1 MAASCWSAS
10 PTPASASRP
19 TRSATCSNGS
29 GALEAAPLNRY
40 PGPAWASRSLSR
52 SSRCMAARYGSR
64 AQSVTVRRSIS
75 PSPWQWRPRRHS
87 SAAMPELVPAG
98 GGYGPSMVLVADDN
112 EVAQR
117 LCRRVLEKAGYGVLI
132 ASDGLQAVDLALAQ
146 NPNVILMDVAM
157 PGMDGLEAMRKIKAE
172 RPEMRI
178 VIASAHSMAS
188 DRQRFLAA
196 GADDVLSKPFRLG
209 DLIAVVAKLT
219 AKPSA

>member
-1 MAASCWSAS
+1 
-10 PTPASASRP
+10 
-19 TRSATCSNGS
+19 
-29 GALEAAPLNRY
+29 
-40 PGPAWASRSLSR
+40 
-52 SSRCMAARYGSR
+52 
-64 AQSVTVRRSIS
+64 
-75 PSPWQWRPRRHS
+75 
-87 SAAMPELVPAG
+87 MPELAVG
-98 GGYGPSMVLVADDN
+98 GNASSMVLVADDN

-157 PGMDGLEAMRKIKAE
+157 PGMDGLEAMRRIKAE

-178 VIASAHSMAS
+178 VIASAHSMVS
-188 DRQRFLAA
+188 DRERFLAA

-209 DLIAVVAKLT
+209 DLIDVVKKLT